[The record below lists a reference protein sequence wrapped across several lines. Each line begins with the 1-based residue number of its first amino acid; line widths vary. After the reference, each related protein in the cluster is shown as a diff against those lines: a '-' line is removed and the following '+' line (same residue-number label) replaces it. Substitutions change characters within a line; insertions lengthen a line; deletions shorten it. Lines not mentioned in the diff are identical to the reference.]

1 MKSERQEKILEI
13 IRENDIATQEELLD
27 VLRLEGYEA
36 TQATIS
42 RDIRELR
49 LTKIVDG
56 GIQKYAAPEHDL
68 HDVNE
73 RYLRVL
79 REGYVSVDGA
89 GNILIINT
97 VSGMAMAVAAAID
110 SIGIPEIAGTIAGDD
125 TIFCAIRDV
134 DKMEYMKNLISSM
147 V

>member
-56 GIQKYAAPEHDL
+56 GIQKYAAHEQDL

>member
-27 VLRLEGYEA
+27 VLRLEGSEA

-56 GIQKYAAPEHDL
+56 GIQKYAAPEQDL

>member
-1 MKSERQEKILEI
+1 M
-13 IRENDIATQEELLD
+13 
-27 VLRLEGYEA
+27 
-36 TQATIS
+36 
-42 RDIRELR
+42 
-49 LTKIVDG
+49 
-56 GIQKYAAPEHDL
+56 
-68 HDVNE
+68 
-73 RYLRVL
+73 
-79 REGYVSVDGA
+79 SVDGA

>member
-56 GIQKYAAPEHDL
+56 GIQKYAAPEQDL
-68 HDVNE
+68 HDMNE

>member
-13 IRENDIATQEELLD
+13 IKENDIATQEELLD

-56 GIQKYAAPEHDL
+56 GIQKYAAPEQDL

>member
-56 GIQKYAAPEHDL
+56 GIQKYAAPEQDL